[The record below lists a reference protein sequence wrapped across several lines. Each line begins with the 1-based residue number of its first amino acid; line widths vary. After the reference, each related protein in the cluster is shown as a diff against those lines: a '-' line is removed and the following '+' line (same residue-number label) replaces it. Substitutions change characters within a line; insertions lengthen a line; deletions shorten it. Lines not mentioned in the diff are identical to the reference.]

1 MFDKLVR
8 VACIEGFMCPSTCA
22 RYDMK
27 FDRRKIGHRVCYF
40 YNIYINYS
48 QSKDQTNQHCREKRC
63 GRERE
68 KDCGAKDS
76 YRHNCPLGLL
86 WSLQIPSFMTSRHMT
101 KGIQNSDLPHCR
113 QREEPKVHWRF
124 SNGDEASQ
132 WGFQKTALGR
142 KREVIQQRPSCGGH
156 LQRKWNWW
164 DLACFIG
171 TAPEHARQ
179 ASSKRRIGRS
189 TSACKA
195 LQLWSMG
202 SIDITRWGLIPQS
215 FASSWHSSFC
225 LRPVK
230 PISWCRGS
238 EMNQ

>member
-1 MFDKLVR
+1 
-8 VACIEGFMCPSTCA
+8 MCPSTSA
-22 RYDMK
+22 RYDTK
-27 FDRRKIGHRVCYF
+27 FDRRKTGHRVFYF
-40 YNIYINYS
+40 YNIYISCS
-48 QSKDQTNQHCREKRC
+48 QSKDQTGQHCRQKRC

-101 KGIQNSDLPHCR
+101 KGIQDSDLPHCR

-124 SNGDEASQ
+124 INGDEASQ

-142 KREVIQQRPSCGGH
+142 KREVIQERPSCCGH
-156 LQRKWNWW
+156 RQRKWNWW

-171 TAPEHARQ
+171 TTPKHASQ
-179 ASSKRRIGRS
+179 ASNKRPIGDQRLWS
-189 TSACKA
+189 TSTV
-195 LQLWSMG
+195 
-202 SIDITRWGLIPQS
+202 IHEVNRYHTRWGLIPQS
-215 FASSWHSSFC
+215 FASSWHSLFC

-230 PISWCRGS
+230 PISWCRRFAT
-238 EMNQ
+238 NQ